1 MQLLSSK
8 LTSLGIQGS
17 LLYWRGILHGKFTLY
32 KAKCS
37 TPIISVQEP
46 VISVT
51 QTFIWWKCMAKELS
65 KSRAGR
71 NTNKIKSGLIPAP
84 AKKKQSWNIQLD
96 FHYQLLEE
104 QALCIHIYWRKSN
117 VWHDLIE
124 DDHIHMRMLSPSTP
138 NPLLVPYS
146 AATTIKHPLVIRI
159 LSPLDIWWF
168 NFKISRT
175 AFLGVFR

>member
-1 MQLLSSK
+1 M
-8 LTSLGIQGS
+8 LTSLGFQGS
-17 LLYWRGILHGKFTLY
+17 LLYWRDILQGKFTLY
-32 KAKCS
+32 KAKHS

-84 AKKKQSWNIQLD
+84 ANKNPIMKHTTCFEDFTQSFLW

-104 QALCIHIYWRKSN
+104 QGLCIHIYWSKSN

-168 NFKISRT
+168 N
-175 AFLGVFR
+175 L